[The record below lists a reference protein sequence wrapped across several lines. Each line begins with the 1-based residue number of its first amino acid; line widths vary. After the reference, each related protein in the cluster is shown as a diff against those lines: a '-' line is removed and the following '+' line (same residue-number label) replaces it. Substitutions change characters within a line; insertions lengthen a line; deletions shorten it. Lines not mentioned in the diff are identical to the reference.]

1 MHEFEI
7 DGTTFELAPLKLKQA
22 LKAQALLVQGLLP
35 AALTISQAVRGGYV
49 DPAALAGLERIEELV
64 DLFAGQCKVDWNTGT
79 QTARVPLPRFID
91 LVFSRRNAAML
102 AWLATCIDWQFADF
116 FDGSGLPLVQ
126 QAASRFVSLLGSTG
140 ESGDL

>member
-7 DGTTFELAPLKLKQA
+7 DGTTFELTPLKLKQA
-22 LKAQALLVQGLLP
+22 LKAQALLVQVVLP
-35 AALTISQAVRGGYV
+35 AGAAFAHVAEGI
-49 DPAALAGLERIEELV
+49 DPAALAGLERIDELV

-79 QTARVPLPRFID
+79 QTARVPLKSFLD
-91 LVFSRRNAAML
+91 QVFSRRNAAML

-116 FDGSGLPLVQ
+116 FDGSGLPLVK

-140 ESGDL
+140 ESGDS